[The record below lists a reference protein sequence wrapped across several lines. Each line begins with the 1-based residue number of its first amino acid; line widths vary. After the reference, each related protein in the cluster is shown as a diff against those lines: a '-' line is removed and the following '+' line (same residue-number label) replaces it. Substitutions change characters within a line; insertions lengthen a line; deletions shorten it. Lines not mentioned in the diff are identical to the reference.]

1 MLREGAV
8 KLDVYTCERCGR
20 EEPFT
25 PKPDRLVPRKDN
37 GVERVFYIHTCVALD
52 RSGVV
57 YARNKVTS

>member
-1 MLREGAV
+1 MKR
-8 KLDVYTCERCGR
+8 DVYTCERCGR

-25 PKPDRLVPRKDN
+25 PKPDLRVPRKGD

-57 YARNKVTS
+57 YARNKVMS